1 MCLTTNNIK
10 SLLSNTCVK
19 HPTTWHRQ
27 AKTEASLSSAARF
40 SFALSVQ
47 AVPDHFAE
55 ARVVNAQGMQ
65 KHRVHARSL
74 CYQQMKRV
82 GSVSVGPPKNQV
94 ESVLFFGTVGIMFLP
109 NKHNK
114 HNKSGSSFCAAAPA
128 PCAWLSATAEATPC
142 ATDQLISSASQV
154 G

>member
-1 MCLTTNNIK
+1 MCVCLTTNNIK
-10 SLLSNTCVK
+10 SLLSNTFVK

-65 KHRVHARSL
+65 KCRVHARSL

-94 ESVLFFGTVGIMFLP
+94 ESVLFFGRYYVSPQQTQQIRQQFLRR
-109 NKHNK
+109 
-114 HNKSGSSFCAAAPA
+114 CA
-128 PCAWLSATAEATPC
+128 CALCMAFSNC
-142 ATDQLISSASQV
+142 
-154 G
+154 